1 MAEKSWFYAQN
12 GERQGPVSESEAQRL
27 VQAGTIGA
35 DTLVWTEGMQDWA
48 KASAVLPMM
57 GGTPPPPPP
66 PAAPGP
72 MTTSTSAEYEQA
84 YAGPGDHPTG
94 FQDSVRTVFK
104 KYATFTGRARRPEY
118 WWFVLFNFIGNF
130 VLSIIDAMVFG
141 SGDTG
146 PLSGLF
152 SLAILIPSIA
162 VGARR
167 LHDIGRSGW
176 WLLIG
181 LIPLLGWIIL
191 IIWLVKKGDEHPNE
205 YGPA

>member
-12 GERQGPVSESEAQRL
+12 GERQGPVNENEAQQL

-66 PAAPGP
+66 PAAPAP
-72 MTTSTSAEYEQA
+72 MTTSASDAYDEGYAEASY
-84 YAGPGDHPTG
+84 HPTG

-104 KYATFTGRARRPEY
+104 KYATFQGRARRPEF
-118 WWFVLFNFIGNF
+118 WWFVLFNIGASIL
-130 VLSIIDAMVFG
+130 LSIIEVMLG
-141 SGDTG
+141 MGDVAPISTI
-146 PLSGLF
+146 F

-162 VGARR
+162 VAARR

-176 WLLIG
+176 WQLIG
-181 LIPLLGWIIL
+181 LIPLIGWIVM
-191 IIWLVKKGDEHPNE
+191 IIWCAKKGDEHPND